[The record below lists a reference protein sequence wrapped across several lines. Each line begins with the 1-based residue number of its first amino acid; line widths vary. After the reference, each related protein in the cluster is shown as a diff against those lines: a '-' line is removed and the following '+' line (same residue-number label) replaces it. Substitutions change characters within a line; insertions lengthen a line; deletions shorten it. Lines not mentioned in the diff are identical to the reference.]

1 MTVLGNNS
9 FYFND
14 FHPLYDN
21 GVIKSARE
29 NISERFCLL
38 SGRETKVIQPT
49 VLQIV
54 FNRITEFFDFL
65 PIRFTSRRVYCR
77 RDSVIL
83 RYSILIK
90 SVMINLACVPIVSVW
105 FQSKERQRNGIFGF
119 GRARNWQTS
128 GQKLNQG
135 EGEGEGE
142 GEGKGKGT

>member
-14 FHPLYDN
+14 FHPLYALYDN
-21 GVIKSARE
+21 GVIKSVHE

-54 FNRITEFFDFL
+54 FNRITEFIDFL

-77 RDSVIL
+77 RVSVIL

-90 SVMINLACVPIVSVW
+90 SAIINLASVASVSVW

-135 EGEGEGE
+135 EVEGEG
-142 GEGKGKGT
+142 T

>member
-14 FHPLYDN
+14 FHPLYALYDN
-21 GVIKSARE
+21 GVIKSVHE
-29 NISERFCLL
+29 KMSERFCLL

-54 FNRITEFFDFL
+54 FNRITEFIDFL

-77 RDSVIL
+77 RVSVIL

-90 SVMINLACVPIVSVW
+90 SAIINLASVASVSVW

-135 EGEGEGE
+135 EGEGEG
-142 GEGKGKGT
+142 T

>member
-14 FHPLYDN
+14 FHPLYALYDN
-21 GVIKSARE
+21 GVTKSVHE
-29 NISERFCLL
+29 NMSERFCLL
-38 SGRETKVIQPT
+38 SGRETKVVQPT

-54 FNRITEFFDFL
+54 FNRITEFIDFL

-77 RDSVIL
+77 RVSVIL
-83 RYSILIK
+83 RYSIFIK
-90 SVMINLACVPIVSVW
+90 SAIINLASVASVSVW

-135 EGEGEGE
+135 EGEGEG
-142 GEGKGKGT
+142 T

>member
-1 MTVLGNNS
+1 MIFTHDTITVLS
-9 FYFND
+9 S
-14 FHPLYDN
+14 LCMKKE
-21 GVIKSARE
+21 IL
-29 NISERFCLL
+29 LL

-54 FNRITEFFDFL
+54 FNRVTEFFDFL

-77 RDSVIL
+77 RVSVIL

-90 SVMINLACVPIVSVW
+90 WAIINLACVASVSVW
-105 FQSKERQRNGIFGF
+105 FQSKERQRIGIFGF

-135 EGEGEGE
+135 EGGG
-142 GEGKGKGT
+142 GRGKEPKNYMTGIKWHKRNISA

>member
-14 FHPLYDN
+14 FHPLYALYDN
-21 GVIKSARE
+21 GVIKSVHE
-29 NISERFCLL
+29 NISERLCLL

-54 FNRITEFFDFL
+54 FNRITEFIDFL

-77 RDSVIL
+77 RVSVIL

-90 SVMINLACVPIVSVW
+90 SAIINLASVASVSVW
-105 FQSKERQRNGIFGF
+105 FQSKERQGNGIFGF

-135 EGEGEGE
+135 EGEGEG
-142 GEGKGKGT
+142 T

>member
-21 GVIKSARE
+21 GVIKSVHE
-29 NISERFCLL
+29 NIGERFCLL

-54 FNRITEFFDFL
+54 FNRVTEFFDFL

-77 RDSVIL
+77 RVSVIL
-83 RYSILIK
+83 RYSIKIK
-90 SVMINLACVPIVSVW
+90 SAIINLASVASVSVW
-105 FQSKERQRNGIFGF
+105 FQSKERQSERDFWLWLREKLANKWAKTEPGGGGRNLKII
-119 GRARNWQTS
+119 
-128 GQKLNQG
+128 
-135 EGEGEGE
+135 
-142 GEGKGKGT
+142 